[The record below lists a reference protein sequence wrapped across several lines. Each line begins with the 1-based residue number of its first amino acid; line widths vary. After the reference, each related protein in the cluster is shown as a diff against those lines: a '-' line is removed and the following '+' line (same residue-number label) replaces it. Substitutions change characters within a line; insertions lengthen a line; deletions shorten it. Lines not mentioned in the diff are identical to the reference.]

1 MLEVASVFGIV
12 GGSIGILTAVVS
24 LFLQLRQTRVME
36 SQVDRAIEVKI
47 TRDLD
52 APEGVIDN
60 KLRAFLNRRLSDI
73 RAQMRQEFGQ
83 RLDELT
89 RVLEDSHVMDRKDIA
104 FDSLHLL
111 SEQKDAT
118 ASFMEVNGKVSVLEH
133 DIQVLQQAI
142 EDIQHGV
149 GNQVMARAQIRQIA
163 QQLLQMTG
171 QEVHEQ

>member
-1 MLEVASVFGIV
+1 VFEVATAVGIV

-24 LFLQLRQTRVME
+24 LFIQLRQTRVME

-47 TRDLD
+47 TRELD
-52 APEGVIDN
+52 APDGAIDS

-73 RAQMRQEFGQ
+73 RKQMRDEFSQ
-83 RLDELT
+83 RLDEII
-89 RVLEDSHVMDRKDIA
+89 RILEDSHITDRKDIA
-104 FDSLHLL
+104 VDSLRLL

-118 ASFMEVNGKVSVLEH
+118 ASFMEVNSKVSVIEH
-133 DIQVLQQAI
+133 DIQALQQAV

-149 GNQVMARAQIRQIA
+149 GNQAMARAQIRQIA

-171 QEVHEQ
+171 Q